1 MEFTILEKMLV
12 SVVAAIVH
20 HMYYFK
26 KSKFLE
32 FFNMLD
38 EAVDGFVENVQE
50 FNDSE
55 FFQEYTKIAML
66 VYSNEYS
73 EEVTKSKLLELC
85 KKFEESIDYPDPE

>member
-1 MEFTILEKMLV
+1 MEFATLEKMLI

-20 HMYYFK
+20 HMDYFK
-26 KSKFLE
+26 NNKFLE

-38 EAVDGFVENVQE
+38 EAVDGFVEHVQE

-55 FFQEYTKIAML
+55 FFQEYTKIAMI
-66 VYSNEYS
+66 VYSNKYS
-73 EEVTKSKLLELC
+73 ENVTKSKLLELC